1 MDILRHLAPVSD
13 AYASLPVGEAFDW
26 SVAGGDLGT
35 GEWYM
40 VAFRSIRRPG
50 ADEARLC
57 DYDERA
63 HLEASRSPGYLH
75 YFKGPTAADGSCL
88 SFCIWTSRP
97 EAREAAGGPAHRE
110 AVALLGEMYQEYRLE
125 FLRVR
130 RDLGGPLEFEAYD
143 RT

>member
-1 MDILRHLAPVSD
+1 MDAFAGLAPVSD
-13 AYASLPVGEAFDW
+13 GYATLPVGEAFDW
-26 SVAGGDLGT
+26 SAVRDSIGT

-50 ADEARLC
+50 ADEVRLC
-57 DYDERA
+57 EYDERA

-75 YFKGPTAADGSCL
+75 YFKGPTAGDGSCL
-88 SFCIWTSRP
+88 SFCIWASRP
-97 EAREAAGGPAHRE
+97 EAREAAAGPAHRE
-110 AVALLGEMYQEYRLE
+110 AVTLLGEMYQEYRLE

-130 RDLGGPLEFEAYD
+130 RDVGGPLQFEAYD